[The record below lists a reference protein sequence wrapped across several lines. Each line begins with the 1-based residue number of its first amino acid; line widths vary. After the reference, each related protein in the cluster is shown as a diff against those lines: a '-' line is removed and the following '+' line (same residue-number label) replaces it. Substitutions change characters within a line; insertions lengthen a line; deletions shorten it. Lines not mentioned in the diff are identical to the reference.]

1 MELIIRDK
9 VPLGGKDVFEHVE
22 IGHQQRGG
30 QSVILF
36 LTMTDNCSNH
46 DEK

>member
-9 VPLGGKDVFEHVE
+9 VPLWGKDVFEHVE
-22 IGHQQRGG
+22 IDHQQRGEE
-30 QSVILF
+30 SVMLF
-36 LTMTDNCSNH
+36 LTMTDESSNH